1 MLSEKLGH
9 EIRKAAT
16 RTGGR
21 TMNKT
26 RLALKVLKNKRARQ
40 IAVRALKNEKVR
52 GVVAK
57 QVSRRL
63 LGK

>member
-1 MLSEKLGH
+1 
-9 EIRKAAT
+9 
-16 RTGGR
+16 
-21 TMNKT
+21 MNKT
-26 RLALKVLKNKRARQ
+26 AIALKILKNRRARQ
-40 IAVRALKNEKVR
+40 IAVRALKNKRVR

>member
-1 MLSEKLGH
+1 MD
-9 EIRKAAT
+9 
-16 RTGGR
+16 
-21 TMNKT
+21 KT